1 MNPSAEY
8 NFKPKDFFILT
19 DVADGTSPPATNVT
33 KYDIKHQEM
42 NGYMRNT

>member
-1 MNPSAEY
+1 MNPSDEY
-8 NFKPKDFFILT
+8 NFKPKDFLYLQMS
-19 DVADGTSPPATNVT
+19 ADGTSPPATNVT

>member
-8 NFKPKDFFILT
+8 NLNRRIFLYLPMS
-19 DVADGTSPPATNVT
+19 ADGTSPPATNVT